1 MSEREATEGE
11 GPLLDNARPPAN
23 VHDALV
29 AHTARPQDLP
39 ARADCVVVGGGIMG
53 LATAFHLAELGVKDV
68 VVVEKSYLCSGA
80 SGRNGG
86 GVRAQWSSETNIRLM
101 RESQDLCAD
110 FATRMRI
117 NVWYRKWGYLFLAR
131 SPERAAQLEASVQLQ
146 RANGLRTELVD
157 AVRVKRIAPEVET
170 TGLEVA
176 SYGPDDAVVFPW
188 PFVWGYAK
196 ACAERG
202 VGVFTHTPVTGF
214 ETDGRRI
221 RAVVT
226 EAGAIATDQVVL
238 ATGAWSPEL
247 AAMLGRSLPNRPHRH
262 EICSTESLK
271 PFLRPLVA
279 DLATGLYCSQSM
291 RGELVGGV
299 SNERVPEGLD
309 QRSSLRFLGLYSREL
324 LRTIPRAGGLRVLRQ
339 WGGCYDLTPDG
350 NPIVGRTDELEGLVL
365 LCGFMGHGFMMA
377 PVMGKRVAEHLVRG
391 AHRELFERWSLTRYR
406 TGKLLEET
414 MILG

>member
-1 MSEREATEGE
+1 MSTSDPES
-11 GPLLDNARPPAN
+11 PLDNARPPAN

-29 AHTARPQDLP
+29 QHTARPRDLP
-39 ARADCVVVGGGIMG
+39 SRAGCVVVGGGIMG
-53 LATAFHLAELGVKDV
+53 LATAFHLAELGVEDV

-101 RESQDLCAD
+101 RESQDLCAE

-117 NVWYRKWGYLFLAR
+117 NVWYRKGGYLFLAR
-131 SPERAAQLEASVQLQ
+131 SSERAEQLEASVRLQ
-146 RANGLRTELVD
+146 RENGLRTELVD
-157 AVRVKRIAPEVET
+157 AARVKRIAPEVDT
-170 TGLEVA
+170 SDLVVA

-188 PFVWGYAK
+188 PFVWGYAR
-196 ACAERG
+196 ACAKRG

-214 ETDGRRI
+214 ETDGRRV

-226 EAGAIATDQVVL
+226 EAGVIRTERVVL

-247 AAMLGRSLPNRPHRH
+247 ASMLDLSLPNTPHRH

-299 SNERVPEGLD
+299 SNARVPDGLD
-309 QRSSLRFLGLYSREL
+309 QRSSLRFLGLYAREL
-324 LRTIPRAGGLRVLRQ
+324 TRTIPKAGGLRVLRQ

-350 NPIVGRTDELEGLVL
+350 NPIVGHTEEVEGIVL

-377 PVMGKRVAEHLVRG
+377 PVMGKRLAEHLVHG
-391 AHRELFERWSLTRYR
+391 AHRALFERWSLERYR
-406 TGKLLEET
+406 TGKLLSET